1 MTTHRPTPLQRDLA
15 RRIAA
20 HIADGA
26 FPADSHLGEEALADM
41 FQVSRTPIRGALK
54 LLASH
59 GAIHYRSNSGYFV
72 HHAGE
77 TASLQALDDDE
88 DGASADALY
97 RALIQDR
104 ARKQLPDTLIEKDLL
119 RRYGCSAAVLR
130 NVLSRMTSENLI
142 EKRPGRGWQ
151 FLPALDSGEALTESY
166 RYRIII
172 ECGGLLEPGFQADA
186 EEMRRSRSA
195 FTELLTRSQDSIS
208 AAEFFRLNASFHE
221 MLARFSGNRFIVSA
235 LQQQTQLRRL
245 EEHDAFYRHDHV
257 MEASREHLEI
267 LDAIESNDRQWAA
280 ALMRRHLLSALAKS

>member
-1 MTTHRPTPLQRDLA
+1 MTTYRPTPLQRDLA

-20 HIADGA
+20 HIADGS
-26 FPADSHLGEEALADM
+26 FPADSHLREEALADM

-77 TASLQALDDDE
+77 AASLPALADG
-88 DGASADALY
+88 GASADALY

-104 ARKQLPDTLIEKDLL
+104 ARKRLPDTLIEKDLL

-151 FLPALDSGEALTESY
+151 FMPALDSREALTESY

-172 ECGGLLEPGFQADA
+172 ECGGLLEPGFQPDA
-186 EEMRRSRSA
+186 EDMRRSRAA
-195 FTELLTRSQDSIS
+195 FTELLTRSQDSVS

-221 MLARFSGNRFIVSA
+221 MLARFSGNRFIVMA

-267 LDAIESNDRQWAA
+267 LDAIESKDPQWAA
-280 ALMRRHLLSALAKS
+280 ALMRKHLLSALAKS